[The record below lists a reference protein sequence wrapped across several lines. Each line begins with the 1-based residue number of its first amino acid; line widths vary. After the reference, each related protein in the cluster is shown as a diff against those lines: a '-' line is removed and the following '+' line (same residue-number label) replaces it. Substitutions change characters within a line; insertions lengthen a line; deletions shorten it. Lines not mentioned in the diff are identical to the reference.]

1 MNNKYD
7 FDDIT
12 DGQYYSRCL
21 IEADFYPS
29 LDNRYLKSN
38 IEDIEGG
45 DNFADFCRDFFELL
59 DEEGYYDWFLFV
71 TNKVIILGCNYQVEI
86 TA

>member
-12 DGQYYSRCL
+12 DGQYYSRYL
-21 IEADFYPS
+21 TEADFYPS

-59 DEEGYYDWFLFV
+59 DEEGYYD
-71 TNKVIILGCNYQVEI
+71 
-86 TA
+86 